1 MRDLSSGFTPFA
13 KFIVPPL
20 WIAGVGWAALQLLY
34 HPESVVFRGVQ
45 GGAPMI
51 ARWAS
56 VVVWLVGSV
65 AIVRHAIRLKRV
77 RLDGDSLQISNYFT
91 EIRVPLEAL
100 VDVHQAGWLNP
111 LITLEIADPNPF
123 DGIVQFHS
131 ARPNGMLVWRD
142 DAIVAELRRLAHLD
156 TSLPNPR
163 AV

>member
-1 MRDLSSGFTPFA
+1 
-13 KFIVPPL
+13 
-20 WIAGVGWAALQLLY
+20 
-34 HPESVVFRGVQ
+34 
-45 GGAPMI
+45 MI